1 MTTINTTT
9 TMATSINEDGSP
21 ITITITFSVKQF
33 EALKSLMW
41 MMDDTERQYVA
52 DHYDTFEGMKHPQ
65 LPHLN
70 EIGAGETN
78 YADLQRVWNAI
89 NRTGGDELEGE
100 DIKEEDREEDE
111 EEDSEETEKEL
122 EEIKK
127 KQRLAL
133 LDLQFAKMTGLI
145 NSSAINS
152 FSK

>member
-21 ITITITFSVKQF
+21 ITITITFGVKQF
-33 EALKSLMW
+33 EALKRLMW
-41 MMDDTERQYVA
+41 MMDDTEGQYVR
-52 DHYDTFEGMKHPQ
+52 DNYDDYDGMKHPQ

-100 DIKEEDREEDE
+100 DIKEDSE
-111 EEDSEETEKEL
+111 EEDSEEEDN
-122 EEIKK
+122 EEEDK
-127 KQRLAL
+127 
-133 LDLQFAKMTGLI
+133 
-145 NSSAINS
+145 
-152 FSK
+152 